1 MDPTRP
7 ALILLLCAC
16 AEPTEKPDTAVSPAD
31 LPFATAVEQFSPGE
45 GAGFGADKM
54 PDVVLGAS
62 QGHGVARGSMDVL
75 SLGRGG
81 QITLSFA
88 PRRIIDGQGDDLVVF
103 ENSFWPGGNSAAVF
117 AELGR
122 VELSQD
128 GENWHAFNCQKDDLP
143 PLGCAGFSPSL
154 ECGDSASFEIEDCG
168 GDAFDLADLDLDFAH
183 FIRITDLSFAGE
195 EPSAGFDLDAVGLIH
210 YD

>member
-1 MDPTRP
+1 VDQARP

-16 AEPTEKPDTAVSPAD
+16 AEPTENADAGKSPAD
-31 LPFATAVEQFSPGE
+31 APFATAVVQFSPGE

-54 PDVVLGAS
+54 PGVVLGAPK
-62 QGHGVARGSMDVL
+62 GHGERRGSMDVV
-75 SLGRGG
+75 SLGKGG
-81 QITLSFA
+81 QITLGFE

-103 ENSFWPGGNSAAVF
+103 ENAFWSGGNPEAAF
-117 AELGR
+117 TELGR

-128 GENWHAFNCQKDDLP
+128 GQTWHAFNCQQDELP

-154 ECGDSASFEIEDCG
+154 ECSETSEPEDCG
-168 GDAFDLADLDLDFAH
+168 GDAFDLADLGLDFAH

>member
-1 MDPTRP
+1 MDQTRP

-16 AEPTEKPDTAVSPAD
+16 AEPTENTDAGPSPAD
-31 LPFATAVEQFSPGE
+31 LPFATAVVQFSPGE

-54 PDVVLGAS
+54 PGIVLGAPK
-62 QGHGVARGSMDVL
+62 GHGVSRGSMDVL
-75 SLGRGG
+75 SLGKGG

-88 PRRIIDGQGDDLVVF
+88 PRRIIDGQGDDLIVF
-103 ENSFWPGGNSAAVF
+103 ENAFWSGGDPAAVF

-128 GENWHAFNCQKDDLP
+128 GETWHAFDCQQDELP

-154 ECGDSASFEIEDCG
+154 ECSDDSDIENCG
-168 GDAFDLADLDLDFAH
+168 GDAFDLADLGLDFAH
-183 FIRITDLSFAGE
+183 FMRITDLGFAGE

-210 YD
+210 YY